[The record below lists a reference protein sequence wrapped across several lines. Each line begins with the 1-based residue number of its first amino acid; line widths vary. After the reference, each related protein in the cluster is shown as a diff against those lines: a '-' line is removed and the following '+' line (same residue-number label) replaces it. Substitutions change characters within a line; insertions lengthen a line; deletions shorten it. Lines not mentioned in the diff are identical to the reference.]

1 MRHFYLL
8 LLINI
13 ICLYACSDKTD
24 ERDIKKHGIT
34 IQNSKRYGK
43 QYYDSVG
50 NEYDFSYYKTTIA
63 NDTSVRVRVE
73 LGSFKTFPEWKVFI
87 IPNHLTANGQS
98 FDPATNPALKKFLD
112 EELEIPTVHTTT
124 LDPLEKSERV
134 IGFLVK
140 SKNINPIKPYD
151 TKLYLTKKENKKRRF
166 FKLKINDNLII
177 PFGAIDYLKSN

>member
-1 MRHFYLL
+1 MKKIDTFQRYIISIQIMRHFYLL

-73 LGSFKTFPEWKVFI
+73 LGSFKI
-87 IPNHLTANGQS
+87 S
-98 FDPATNPALKKFLD
+98 
-112 EELEIPTVHTTT
+112 
-124 LDPLEKSERV
+124 
-134 IGFLVK
+134 
-140 SKNINPIKPYD
+140 
-151 TKLYLTKKENKKRRF
+151 
-166 FKLKINDNLII
+166 
-177 PFGAIDYLKSN
+177 